1 MGCHFMAQGRARSPE
16 GVAQMGGEGAAWIGE
31 SAFSTRRHMFQ
42 NLGDGTYNHSGSL
55 ALRWA
60 VDTKTN
66 ITYKILFNDAV
77 AMTGGQPHEGGLT
90 VDQIARQVAAEGA
103 KAIRVVTD
111 EPDKYP
117 PTYRWPSGLSIHHR
131 DELDAVQRELAEIE
145 GVTVLLYDQTCATEK
160 RRRRKRGAFPDPDRR
175 VIINDLV
182 CEGCGDCS
190 VQSNC
195 VSVQPLETEFGRK
208 RQIDQSSCNKDFSC
222 IKGFCPS
229 FVTVHGGRPRK
240 PEAVSPDH
248 APRGEGELPEPAL
261 PAMGK
266 TFNVL
271 VLGIGGTGVL
281 TVGSIMGMAAHL
293 EGKGLGL
300 IDMAGLAQ
308 KGGAVVSHLKLARC
322 QEDITSIR
330 VTAGQ
335 ADLVLGC
342 DLVVTGSQKVLGAI
356 AQGRTGLVVNTAEVM
371 PGDFARDADFSLP
384 AERLKRVIAKTAGE
398 VSASGPGV
406 SFLDATAAA
415 TALLGN
421 AIGANMLML
430 GFAWQTGRVPLS
442 REAIRRAIELNGE
455 AVAMNLD
462 AFEWGRRAAAQPEL
476 VARLVAEAK
485 ADDTAE
491 LSQSLDEIVAR
502 RVAFLAEYQDA
513 AYAERY
519 RARVE
524 SARAAEAK
532 AIPGSTALA
541 EAVARHLFKLMA
553 YKDEYEVA
561 RLYTNGHFQ
570 RQVEATFEPGTLR
583 YEFHLAPPLLAR
595 PDPETGVVRK
605 MSFGP
610 WMMGVFR
617 QLARLKGLRGGR
629 FDLFGYTQERRTER
643 RLIADYEAMLEE
655 VLPALTARNHAIAI
669 SLASIPGKIRG
680 YGHVKA
686 RHLEAAK
693 AEEAAL
699 LARFRS
705 PQPELAQAAE

>member
-1 MGCHFMAQGRARSPE
+1 
-16 GVAQMGGEGAAWIGE
+16 
-31 SAFSTRRHMFQ
+31 
-42 NLGDGTYNHSGSL
+42 
-55 ALRWA
+55 
-60 VDTKTN
+60 
-66 ITYKILFNDAV
+66 
-77 AMTGGQPHEGGLT
+77 
-90 VDQIARQVAAEGA
+90 
-103 KAIRVVTD
+103 
-111 EPDKYP
+111 
-117 PTYRWPSGLSIHHR
+117 
-131 DELDAVQRELAEIE
+131 
-145 GVTVLLYDQTCATEK
+145 
-160 RRRRKRGAFPDPDRR
+160 
-175 VIINDLV
+175 
-182 CEGCGDCS
+182 
-190 VQSNC
+190 
-195 VSVQPLETEFGRK
+195 
-208 RQIDQSSCNKDFSC
+208 
-222 IKGFCPS
+222 
-229 FVTVHGGRPRK
+229 
-240 PEAVSPDH
+240 
-248 APRGEGELPEPAL
+248 
-261 PAMGK
+261 
-266 TFNVL
+266 
-271 VLGIGGTGVL
+271 
-281 TVGSIMGMAAHL
+281 
-293 EGKGLGL
+293 
-300 IDMAGLAQ
+300 MAGLAQ

-415 TALLGN
+415 SALLGN